1 MDVLPLDVVG
11 WLFTVGSAIALL
23 AGTLLTIQMQTAGA
37 DARRQL
43 AAHLLDDFVLFSIW
57 LIGLAGGVGVLIGK
71 GWSRAVLELFCWAL
85 MVLIVM
91 SAMKRFRAAP
101 PPRLVLGLSLALFIA
116 PVVAVCIAT
125 ILTLRGETA
134 LRVLAG

>member
-1 MDVLPLDVVG
+1 MDVLPLEVVG

-43 AAHLLDDFVLFSIW
+43 AAHLLDDFMLFSIW

-71 GWSRAVLELFCWAL
+71 GWSRTVLELFCWAL

-101 PPRLVLGLSLALFIA
+101 PPRLVLGLSLAIFIA
-116 PVVAVCIAT
+116 PVIAVCIAT

-134 LRVLAG
+134 LRVLSG